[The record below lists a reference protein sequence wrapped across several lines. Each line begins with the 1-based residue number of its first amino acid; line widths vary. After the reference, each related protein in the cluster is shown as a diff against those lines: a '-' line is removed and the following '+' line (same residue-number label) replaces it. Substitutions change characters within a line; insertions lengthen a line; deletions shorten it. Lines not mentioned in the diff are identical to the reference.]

1 MVAHKNISETGPQGK
16 PHSYTIHL
24 FVQFWIE
31 KEKRIFNTKFQK
43 LFEKISR

>member
-24 FVQFWIE
+24 FVQFWMEHNKKI
-31 KEKRIFNTKFQK
+31 NTMFQK